1 MHYIR
6 YEYFSEVYPR
16 CNVFKI
22 REKTDLQTYTLH
34 ESLPNIIKQSNEY
47 PKYDHFFLLDESR
60 FSFFRCDISQEFSE
74 PITIQVLNEIIQEKI
89 KETRCTHS
97 IDGIVVTNYIDTI
110 FVNSEQKQFL
120 IGQKGQI
127 FFRLYIVYLRK
138 QALNMFNSVY
148 GHVLWYQQIQILP
161 QSFHTVFFLR
171 ESLKKENFVL
181 LYITENYC
189 KAISIK
195 NWFYS
200 GFDTI
205 NLGISS
211 LKQMYKDNG
220 VVQYRYKEYQS
231 IEANP
236 LAKSLVVDTIEFYA
250 DLLSKR
256 LMEKWLSGSDVI
268 VISPITKNEHFI
280 EIFDKSYRK
289 ISNNYI
295 LPFHHSDLLNTF
307 ERNREPEDMDS
318 LIFVNQE
325 PKIRK
330 VLLWEEDN

>member
-16 CNVFKI
+16 CNVFKL
-22 REKTDLQTYTLH
+22 REESELQTYTLH
-34 ESLPNIIKQSNEY
+34 EALPNIIRKSYEY
-47 PKYDHFFLLDESR
+47 PKYNHFFLLDESR
-60 FSFFRCDISQEFSE
+60 FSFFRCDITEDFEQA
-74 PITIQVLNEIIQEKI
+74 ITIKDLNQIIQDKVL
-89 KETRCTHS
+89 ETKTMHS
-97 IDGIVVTNYIDTI
+97 IEGIVVTNYIDTI
-110 FVNSEQKQFL
+110 FINGEQKKFI
-120 IGQKGQI
+120 IGAKGQV

-138 QALNMFNSVY
+138 QSLNIFNSVY
-148 GHVLWYQQIQILP
+148 GHVLAHKEVQILP

-189 KAISIK
+189 KAVSIK
-195 NWFYS
+195 NGFYS
-200 GFDTI
+200 WFDTI

-220 VVQYRYKEYQS
+220 VVQYRYKEYEV

-236 LAKSLVVDTIEFYA
+236 LAKSLVVETIEFYA
-250 DLLSKR
+250 ELLSKW
-256 LMEKWLSGSDVI
+256 LYEKALSGSDVV

-280 EIFDKSYRK
+280 EIFDKAYRK

-295 LPFHHSDLLNTF
+295 VPFHHSDLLNTF
-307 ERNREPEDMDS
+307 GRNREPEDMDS
-318 LIFVNQE
+318 LVFVNQE

-330 VLLWEEDN
+330 TLLGEE